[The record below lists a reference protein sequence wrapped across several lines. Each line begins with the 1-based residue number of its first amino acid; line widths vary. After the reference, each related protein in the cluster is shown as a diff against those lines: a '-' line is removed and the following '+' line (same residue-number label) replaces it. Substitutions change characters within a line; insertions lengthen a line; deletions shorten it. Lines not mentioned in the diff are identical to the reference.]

1 MGENDDD
8 KQGQAG
14 QLFENFIQATTCK
27 GTLQAFNIL
36 TRQLDLDPKDYR
48 HFYSKL
54 KSKVTSWKAKALWN
68 KLDKRYSQKEY
79 KKGKACAGTKCLIIG
94 GGPCGLRTAIEL
106 ACLGAKVV
114 VVEKRDTF
122 SRNNVLHLW
131 PYTIHDLRCL
141 GAKKFYG
148 KFCAG
153 AIDHISIWQLQLMLF
168 KIALLHGIEVH
179 VNVEFVKLLE
189 PPEDQENQSNCIF
202 YPDTTQKIGW
212 RAEYLPQDHPLS
224 EYEFDVIIGAD
235 GRRNTLEGFRRKEF
249 RGKLAIAITAN
260 FINRN
265 TTAEAKVEEISGVA
279 FIFNQKF
286 FQDLKEETGIDL
298 ENIVYYKDSTHYFV
312 MTAKKQSLLDKGV
325 ILNDYADAEM
335 LLCAENVDQE
345 SLQSYAR
352 EAADFATNYQLPSL
366 DFAINHYGQ
375 PDVAMF
381 DFTSMY
387 ASDNAALVRERYG
400 HHLLVALVGD
410 SLLEPFWP
418 MGTGCARGFLAAFD
432 TAWMV
437 KGWSQGAQPLEILAE
452 RESIYR
458 LLPQTTPENISK
470 NFDQYTIDPGTR
482 YPNLNSSCVRTHQ
495 VRHLYITGEL
505 QGCSLERASSIR
517 RSVGITRHESDI
529 RPNKLLTW
537 CQKQTEGYRNV
548 SVTNLTSSW
557 KSGLALCAIIHHF
570 RPDLIDFYSLNEDDA
585 VRNNQLAFDIAE
597 KEFGISPITTGK
609 EMVSTEEPDK
619 LSMVLYLSKFYELFR
634 GAPLRPVDSSP
645 KDNEKN
651 GEVYS
656 SKGSN
661 LLSNNYLNLTLPRK
675 RVPKEQNK
683 SDENDVNKRRR
694 RTVQLFD
701 EPMNLSSA
709 SINSGHEC
717 SDTKEVINQN
727 KVKSMATQL
736 LAKFEENAPNSSLKR
751 QKRAQALAI
760 RDFHKKNIREKAA
773 HLASMFGS
781 SHSQQMTVG
790 NVSSRIGAV
799 AEVLVNLYMSD
810 HKSKTRSPELS
821 SLEGAVTELFDDS
834 SSSPTSP
841 SSSSSVSPLHKGSL
855 RKEFPPNIGGS
866 NTCYFC
872 KKRVYVVERLSAEGH
887 FFHRECFKCSFCS
900 SVLRLGNYVFNVE
913 EGKFYCQP
921 HFMHSFSNSKHR
933 KRRTDSKTQDPDK
946 TWKKEEAITAEIT
959 TDSPCS
965 AGSSS
970 EDSSPDEPS
979 SPKRS
984 RSDSLFKIFKRRSSS
999 ASIEWKSVRIG
1010 PEEVT
1015 ADNNLTAVR
1024 VMVLSDDSSS
1034 DTGNNPEENNG
1045 KLHRRRLSSRK
1056 KKELQGQM
1064 EAQGDGGHPSNSID
1078 ALVHAGNVPMGTANK
1093 SNRWRQKIQSTFP
1106 LLIAK
1111 RLSHVSSSSSP
1122 DDEMFNKNPSE
1133 SFIEPHVP
1141 NQKTS
1146 EEENHPIPSYI
1157 PHNKALLGKSGP
1169 MKPGEHGSS
1178 TFSTPIYN
1186 HQYSNQKNKQGGYGD
1201 MDLGNDLLS
1210 VDLCEHNDVFETNQK
1225 KDEGSLKSRED
1236 YGYIQNPTLKKLI
1249 LSNEERSKLLDWSTT
1264 KPRPPVK
1271 EMSGQTSSHVNNDPG
1286 REVENKGKSAFTI
1299 LSNAIKRSFT
1309 RSISSAPDNPKNIS
1323 SSKTN
1328 PVSAGSYLDIPGSIF
1343 RRSHSH
1349 SESFGKP
1356 NNTEMSYMSNH
1367 LPHHDFKASTG
1378 GSSGFASSQ
1387 RPKQDSSKVEDM
1399 PKMLEKFSI
1408 RENNPSSSSTDL
1420 PFRNRKGSIFSSLR
1434 LTNKTNETRSN
1445 APSNDSWY
1453 TPWSFLKKANEKEA
1467 EPRPRGNSTA
1477 ASNLQ
1482 VMTQRD
1488 AKGFRGTKS
1497 ENYSTS
1503 SDEES
1508 TRRRSS
1514 SFKTTRASKQQRK
1527 MEKEARLRA
1536 KQEELKRLHKAQ
1548 TIQRQLQETEEKQ
1561 RALDVQGIK
1570 LEKALRGETDSS
1582 AQDEARLL
1590 RDWFQL
1596 ALEKSKLNRYE
1607 SELLSVA
1614 KELELEDQQGRLE
1627 QKLRE
1632 MMTIDPALKDEKDIA
1647 EEEEV
1652 FAEMMRVIEKRDQLV
1667 TRIEEQ
1673 RLRENSEEK
1682 NLLDVPLPIEGHL
1695 KVPNFSNRSFS

>member
-1 MGENDDD
+1 MMGENDDD

-54 KSKVTSWKAKALWN
+54 KTKVTSWKAKALWN
-68 KLDKRYSQKEY
+68 KLDKRYGQKEY

-168 KIALLHGIEVH
+168 KIALLHGVEIH

-189 PPEDQENQSNCIF
+189 PPEDQENQ
-202 YPDTTQKIGW
+202 KIGW
-212 RAEYLPQDHPLS
+212 RAEYLPQDHPLCD
-224 EYEFDVIIGAD
+224 YEFDVIIGAD
-235 GRRNTLEGFRRKEF
+235 GRRNTLAGFRRKEF

-260 FINRN
+260 FVNRN

-325 ILNDYADAEM
+325 ILNDCADAEM

-387 ASDNAALVRERYG
+387 ASENAALVRERRG

-437 KGWSQGAQPLEILAE
+437 KSWSQGTPPLEILAE

-470 NFDQYTIDPGTR
+470 NFDQYTLDPGTR
-482 YPNLNSSCVRTHQ
+482 YPNLNSNCVRSHQ
-495 VRHLYITGEL
+495 VKHLYMTGEL
-505 QGCSLERASSIR
+505 YGCPLERASSIR

-537 CQKQTEGYRNV
+537 CQKQTEDYRNV
-548 SVTNLTSSW
+548 TVTNLTSSW

-609 EMVSTEEPDK
+609 EMASTEEPDK

-634 GAPLRPVDSSP
+634 GAPLRPVDSFS
-645 KDNEKN
+645 KDNGKN
-651 GEVYS
+651 GDAYS
-656 SKGSN
+656 SKPSS

-675 RVPKEQNK
+675 RVPKGENK
-683 SDENDVNKRRR
+683 SEENDLNKRRR
-694 RTVQLFD
+694 RTAMLLFD
-701 EPMNLSSA
+701 EPVSLSSE
-709 SINSGHEC
+709 SINSGTEC

-727 KVKSMATQL
+727 KVKSMTTQL
-736 LAKFEENAPNSSLKR
+736 LAKFEENAPNSSLRR
-751 QKRAQALAI
+751 Q
-760 RDFHKKNIREKAA
+760 
-773 HLASMFGS
+773 
-781 SHSQQMTVG
+781 
-790 NVSSRIGAV
+790 
-799 AEVLVNLYMSD
+799 
-810 HKSKTRSPELS
+810 S
-821 SLEGAVTELFDDS
+821 SLEITMTELIDQN
-834 SSSPTSP
+834 SSPPP
-841 SSSSSVSPLHKGSL
+841 STVSSLHKGSL

-866 NTCYFC
+866 DTCYFC

-900 SVLRLGNYVFNVE
+900 SILRLGNHVFNVE

-921 HFMHSFSNSKHR
+921 HFMHSGTFSSSNQR
-933 KRRTDSKTQDPDK
+933 KRRTDSKPQDPDK
-946 TWKKEEAITAEIT
+946 AWKKEEAITAEVT

-979 SPKRS
+979 SPKKS
-984 RSDSLFKIFKRRSSS
+984 RSDSFFKIFKRRNSSVS
-999 ASIEWKSVRIG
+999 TEWKSVRIG
-1010 PEEVT
+1010 PEEEP
-1015 ADNNLTAVR
+1015 ADNNLLAVR
-1024 VMVLSDDSSS
+1024 VVVLSDESSS
-1034 DTGNNPEENNG
+1034 DAEKCSEENHG

-1056 KKELQGQM
+1056 KKEAAATGISGSNK
-1064 EAQGDGGHPSNSID
+1064 EAAHPSKAAD
-1078 ALVHAGNVPMGTANK
+1078 ALVRAANLPNVPANK
-1093 SNRWRQKIQSTFP
+1093 SQRWRQKIQSTFP

-1111 RLSHVSSSSSP
+1111 RLSHVSRDSSSSP
-1122 DDEMFNKNPSE
+1122 DDEVFNKNPSE
-1133 SFIEPHVP
+1133 HFIEPHALGQRAP
-1141 NQKTS
+1141 
-1146 EEENHPIPSYI
+1146 EEEYHPIPSYK
-1157 PHNKALLGKSGP
+1157 PHHKALLANRTAFKH
-1169 MKPGEHGSS
+1169 GEQGSS
-1178 TFSTPIYN
+1178 TISSPASSHQSSFQKVPPGGHRDVDIRDDPFS
-1186 HQYSNQKNKQGGYGD
+1186 GY
-1201 MDLGNDLLS
+1201 LS
-1210 VDLCEHNDVFETNQK
+1210 DHNDVFEKDERQ
-1225 KDEGSLKSRED
+1225 DEGSKQDKSREERD
-1236 YGYIQNPTLKKLI
+1236 KPSNPALKKLV
-1249 LSNEERSKLLDWSTT
+1249 LSNEEKSKLLDWSAT
-1264 KPRPPVK
+1264 KPRQSVKAVSDKNQNPPHANHDHGG
-1271 EMSGQTSSHVNNDPG
+1271 ETD
-1286 REVENKGKSAFTI
+1286 NKGKSAFTI
-1299 LSNAIKRSFT
+1299 LSNAIKRSFS
-1309 RSISSAPDNPKNIS
+1309 RSHSSTSDSPKNIS
-1323 SSKTN
+1323 PPKTK
-1328 PVSAGSYLDIPGSIF
+1328 PTSYMDLPGSLF
-1343 RRSHSH
+1343 RRSQSNLESLVHS
-1349 SESFGKP
+1349 KD
-1356 NNTEMSYMSNH
+1356 NEMSYKSNY
-1367 LPHHDFKASTG
+1367 LPISHHDFKASTDG
-1378 GSSGFASSQ
+1378 SGFAPSQ
-1387 RPKQDSSKVEDM
+1387 KPKQDSKVDDM

-1408 RENNPSSSSTDL
+1408 RENNPSSGSFDL

-1434 LTNKTNETRSN
+1434 LTNKTSETPSN
-1445 APSNDSWY
+1445 APPSDSWY
-1453 TPWSFLKKANEKEA
+1453 TPWSFRRKSTEREA
-1467 EPRPRGNSTA
+1467 EQKPHTSTVA
-1477 ASNLQ
+1477 ASALQ
-1482 VMTQRD
+1482 TLPQQEKDVR
-1488 AKGFRGTKS
+1488 ATKS
-1497 ENYSTS
+1497 ENYHSS
-1503 SDEES
+1503 SDEEGG
-1508 TRRRSS
+1508 RRQSLVYKS
-1514 SFKTTRASKQQRK
+1514 TRASKQQRK
-1527 MEKEARLRA
+1527 IEREARMRA

-1561 RALDVQGIK
+1561 RALDIQGIK
-1570 LEKALRGETDSS
+1570 LEKALRGETDSA

-1590 RDWFQL
+1590 RLWFQL

-1614 KELELEDQQGRLE
+1614 RELDLEDQQGRLE

-1632 MMTIDPALKDEKDIA
+1632 KMMIDPALKDEEDIA
-1647 EEEEV
+1647 EEEEI
-1652 FAEMMRVIEKRDQLV
+1652 FAEMMRVIEQRDQLV

-1682 NLLDVPLPIEGHL
+1682 NLMDIPLPKDWQPRATTINKGR
-1695 KVPNFSNRSFS
+1695 FI